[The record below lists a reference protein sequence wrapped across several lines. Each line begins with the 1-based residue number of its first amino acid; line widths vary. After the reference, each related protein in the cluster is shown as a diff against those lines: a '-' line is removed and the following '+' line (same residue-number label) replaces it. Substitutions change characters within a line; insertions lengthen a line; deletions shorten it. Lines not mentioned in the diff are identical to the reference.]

1 MRFAVVVVLLSLSRG
16 RRVGQAR
23 SDEITDIMGPSLMNG
38 GSRGHHVSLG
48 WVRHDEALTKMA
60 AACWSRDRFTDV
72 TIFCE
77 DRALQAHR
85 YVATKDTCAIL
96 PPPPTI
102 HAHHALP
109 LTQP

>member
-1 MRFAVVVVLLSLSRG
+1 MFAWLQRKLDHR
-16 RRVGQAR
+16 
-23 SDEITDIMGPSLMNG
+23 IMGPSMLSG
-38 GSRGHHVSLG
+38 GSRHHVSLG

-85 YVATKDTCAIL
+85 
-96 PPPPTI
+96 
-102 HAHHALP
+102 
-109 LTQP
+109 